1 LSVPEVCAPPELRT
15 ITPDSSVVT
24 VCDGEA
30 DAPGLVKPPDP
41 SSVERS
47 GEVVEIGGVEYERDV
62 EDVDIDDSSDSGVD
76 AGGLDSELGGPE
88 GVGDE
93 GSSAQAT
100 PGVVAT
106 APLTPSATA
115 SAPTR
120 PMYLAH
126 AVGVVSLELAERE
139 PSEFA
144 VRRLAAGPSRPLRRG
159 DHAVAASD
167 SAGKGSRQKGFKFRL
182 EDFAGFMTHLYGSLP
197 TAAFAVTMAS
207 KPIQIAAN
215 DNIHVRNLSL
225 RSTRLVT
232 GLERSSSSR
241 ATRASYSRPEVVCRT
256 RRACAR
262 DPLRCE
268 APSARCVYRVRDSAA
283 VV

>member
-1 LSVPEVCAPPELRT
+1 MCAPPELRT

-30 DAPGLVKPPDP
+30 DAPGLVKSPDS

-47 GEVVEIGGVEYERDV
+47 GEVVEIGGVEDERDV
-62 EDVDIDDSSDSGVD
+62 GDVDIDDSSDAGVD
-76 AGGLDSELGGPE
+76 AGGLDSDVVGLE

-120 PMYLAH
+120 PMYLAYT
-126 AVGVVSLELAERE
+126 VGVVSLELAERE
-139 PSEFA
+139 P

-167 SAGKGSRQKGFKFRL
+167 RAGKGSRAEGFKCRL
-182 EDFAGFMTHLYGSLP
+182 EDFAGFMTHPFGDRQPRRSL
-197 TAAFAVTMAS
+197 
-207 KPIQIAAN
+207 
-215 DNIHVRNLSL
+215 
-225 RSTRLVT
+225 
-232 GLERSSSSR
+232 
-241 ATRASYSRPEVVCRT
+241 
-256 RRACAR
+256 
-262 DPLRCE
+262 
-268 APSARCVYRVRDSAA
+268 
-283 VV
+283 